1 MAHHDVFGNSVIY
14 DFFRQTINAIIE
26 TCNSDGNASELADIV
41 TRLESLRGQLENED
55 SYMNMPTDEFPG
67 G

>member
-14 DFFRQTINAIIE
+14 DFFRQTINAVIE
-26 TCNSDGNASELADIV
+26 TCNSDGNTSELADIV
-41 TRLESLRGQLENED
+41 TRLESLRDQLESENG
-55 SYMNMPTDEFPG
+55 YMNMPTDEFPG

>member
-1 MAHHDVFGNSVIY
+1 MPHHDVFGNSVIY

-26 TCNSDGNASELADIV
+26 TCQSDGNATELASIV
-41 TRLESLRGQLENED
+41 TKLESLRDQLQSED
-55 SYMNMPTDEFPG
+55 SYMAMPTDEFPG